1 MSRRTTTGPV
11 RWVVV
16 CLVALGVGRTAWA
29 AGTLRGRVV
38 SPSGVARG
46 GVTVRVSDDA
56 VLELETR
63 TDGAGRFQIRGLAV
77 GDYTVSVFGDGLEW
91 VETVDV
97 RVAPDA
103 ETVLVIPVR
112 EVAGDVFVR
121 RTGSPVIRTGSTQ
134 AEVVFEVGD
143 RSSLP
148 GRSPL
153 DDLVA
158 WLPGAVPAADDPWRA
173 RETSP
178 VGSTTGPPRLELDGV
193 DATGHVD
200 GWAGLGAPEGSVAS
214 VRAITLAADIDRTPA
229 SDGSLLLATRRGG
242 PDSSGDV
249 ELRLTD
255 ASLDVSDSRR
265 PADRELGMVP
275 REGVGLTAALG
286 GAAVSDRVTWFVT
299 LDGTRASDTLST
311 TRVGGA
317 DGARSV
323 VDGVRDHRRDRGV
336 ARLGWLPAERWR
348 FDATVGADRDR
359 REGDVSATLAFDRPG
374 EGPSD
379 PGFDSAADR
388 LLVGVA
394 GSAVTSRGD
403 LVELSVGRL
412 RERLGVT
419 PLDPRPSVRDQTAVG
434 RWSGGAG
441 SGAVA
446 GGAGFASHEDEARS
460 TSGRLA
466 TTWGLGDHELG
477 LGVSL
482 HELEVERRWS
492 HRDPSMRCVPLA
504 AEATAV
510 DPATGSRYPLEADCT
525 VDGSGG
531 VRVPFDTGERLRL
544 ADDAAVLL
552 ISGAA
557 GPGSHGRRREV
568 SVWLS
573 DRWMPSPHVTVR
585 GGVRASALD
594 VDVERPAPSAFDV
607 GLDERLGWGLGVAWD
622 PEGSGRTRVWAH
634 VGRRRPSVSVDLDG
648 GALFG
653 DPAPRIRL
661 EPPSDL
667 DASIGTVT
675 ELRTVAPVAVA
686 PGFTPPSWD
695 ELAVGGEWEL
705 FGDLAVGAELSV
717 RHWTREVVRVW
728 LDDVE
733 LQVLAPTGSVV
744 DRHPL
749 TLEPLTRAIRVPDA
763 DREEQ
768 EVTVAGVKRYR
779 GGWQLATAVTW
790 SRTVGTPAPGRA
802 TDVRREDGPVVTEP
816 FDPVAMTP
824 GPVAR
829 MTERRW
835 QLRLEG
841 SYAWASGPVVGVTGW
856 WMSGAVVPRTG
867 AVTRDLELDQRVI
880 DGSTRL
886 ADPWSLDAR
895 VEWPFDLAGGQLG
908 LMIEARNLFD
918 SQAALAGDSRWSVL
932 DERASDRPPES
943 QRTRDGWASPR
954 LRQAPRAVWVGVRW
968 SWR

>member
-1 MSRRTTTGPV
+1 M
-11 RWVVV
+11 
-16 CLVALGVGRTAWA
+16 
-29 AGTLRGRVV
+29 
-38 SPSGVARG
+38 ARG
-46 GVTVRVSDDA
+46 GVTVRVTDDA
-56 VLELETR
+56 ALELETR
-63 TDGAGRFQIRGLAV
+63 TDEAGRFQVRGLAV
-77 GDYTVSVFGDGLEW
+77 GHYTVSVFGDGLEW

-134 AEVVFEVGD
+134 GEVVVEVGD

-153 DDLVA
+153 EDLVA

-173 RETSP
+173 REASP
-178 VGSTTGPPRLELDGV
+178 AGSTAGPPGLEVDGV
-193 DATGHVD
+193 DATGLVD
-200 GWAGLGAPEGSVAS
+200 GWTGLGSPEGSVAS
-214 VRAITLAADIDRTPA
+214 ARAIRIAGGVDRPPA
-229 SDGSLLLATRRGG
+229 TDGSLLLATRRGG
-242 PDSSGDV
+242 PGLSGDV
-249 ELRLTD
+249 ELRVVD
-255 ASLDVSDSRR
+255 AALGASDAPR
-265 PADRELGMVP
+265 PADRELGTAP
-275 REGVGLTAALG
+275 RHGVGLTAALG
-286 GAAVSDRVTWFVT
+286 GAAGSDRVTWFVT
-299 LDGTRASDTLST
+299 LDGTRASDALST
-311 TRVGGA
+311 TRVVGA
-317 DGARSV
+317 DGARRV
-323 VDGVRDHRRDRGV
+323 VDVVREDRRDRGV
-336 ARLGWLPAERWR
+336 GRLGWLPSSRWR
-348 FDATVGADRDR
+348 VDVTLGADRDR
-359 REGDVSATLAFDRPG
+359 REGDVSTTLAFDRPG
-374 EGPSD
+374 ESPSN
-379 PGFDSAADR
+379 PGFDSAVDR
-388 LLVGVA
+388 SLVGVA
-394 GSAVTSRGD
+394 SSAVTSRGD
-403 LVELSVGRL
+403 LVELAVGRF
-412 RERLGVT
+412 RERLAVT
-419 PLDPRPSVRDQTAVG
+419 PLDLRPSVRDQTADG
-434 RWSGGAG
+434 RWSWGVG

-460 TSGRLA
+460 TTGRIA

-477 LGVSL
+477 LGASV

-492 HRDPSMRCVPLA
+492 PREPSMRCVPLA
-504 AEATAV
+504 AGATV
-510 DPATGSRYPLEADCT
+510 IDPASGSRHPLEADCT

-544 ADDAAVLL
+544 ADDASVLL
-552 ISGAA
+552 ISGAS

-594 VDVERPAPSAFDV
+594 VDVDRPAASAFDV

-634 VGRRRPSVSVDLDG
+634 AGRARPSVSVDLDA

-667 DASIGTVT
+667 DASLGAVT
-675 ELRTVAPVAVA
+675 ELRTVAPVAVV
-686 PGFTPPSWD
+686 PDIGPPSWD

-705 FGDLAVGAELSV
+705 FGDLAVGAEVAV
-717 RHWTREVVRVW
+717 RRWTREVVRVW
-728 LDDVE
+728 LDDVQ

-744 DRHPL
+744 DRHPV
-749 TLEPLTRAIRVPDA
+749 TLEPLARPIRVPDA
-763 DREEQ
+763 DRDEQ
-768 EVTVAGVKRYR
+768 TVTVSGVKRYR
-779 GGWQLATAVTW
+779 GGWQLATALTW
-790 SRTVGTPAPGRA
+790 SRRVGAPAPGRG
-802 TDVRREDGPVVTEP
+802 TDVRRDDGAVVTEP
-816 FDPVAMTP
+816 FDEASMTS

-835 QLRLEG
+835 QLRMEG

-856 WMSGAVVPRTG
+856 WMSGAVAPRTG

-880 DGSTRL
+880 DGTTRL
-886 ADPWSLDAR
+886 AEPWSLDAR
-895 VEWPFDLAGGQLG
+895 VEWPFDLAGGELG
-908 LMIEARNLFD
+908 LVIEARNLFD
-918 SQAALAGDSRWSVL
+918 RQAALAGDSRWSVL
-932 DERASDRPPES
+932 DERASDLPADA

-954 LRQAPRAVWVGVRW
+954 LRQAPRTVWAGVRW